1 MTANIDHLLAK
12 SEPPETVMRH
22 TDLVV
27 EAWQALRDRYAED
40 LDLPDEFWQRGYWS
54 ALFHDFGKIC
64 GNFQDMI
71 HKKPGWLDR
80 TVRHE
85 FLSGMFLFLA
95 NPEEVKR
102 HPLWVFAVFSH
113 HKPLTDLLFQ
123 QDALRKLVLLEA
135 DFAVAKAVFLE
146 KSQAAGQ
153 PFPLWAKDQSGAM
166 CRSTLG
172 VLYKVFEEKILKP
185 IPPNFTA
192 QQRTEYIFYKAMLNI
207 ADWTA
212 SAHREL
218 PSGWTFDSEFLKE
231 KIIQKLQGEN
241 KPVENFQFLKFQQD
255 CLRSGST
262 LAVAPTGSGKT
273 EAALLW
279 ASQKR
284 AFEKIIYLL
293 PTRVTSNAIYR
304 RLIQY
309 FEKDRCAVVH
319 SSALFFQKEISDRF
333 ADDDRGYLLDKTFF
347 RDVSVCTVDQVLTQG
362 FNLGFWEIKT
372 FHLLRAKIIIDEVH
386 LYEPY
391 TLGLI
396 ISTIRFLKTE
406 FKAEFFIMTA
416 TMPQKLLALLQK
428 TLGIGEVDIV
438 RDQELLDKAR
448 NIFEVRDNDADGVYD
463 EVRSWL
469 SQNKKVL
476 VVVNTVDEAIRLY
489 AQYKPHTPHIM
500 CYHSRFIQLHRQEK
514 EEEILRREKTGEPFL
529 LIATQVVEVSLDID
543 FDVLFT
549 ENAPMDALIQRAGRV
564 NRGRGKE
571 GSKVIVFKHQPMVE
585 ELIYAREDFLTK
597 TFDLLRE
604 KNGQKLT
611 ERELT
616 ELVDKVYENYNVETD
631 DGYQRG
637 LNAYAN
643 IQRHLHFIKDNTGLQ
658 ESYTREGLDT
668 EAVIPEMFYEAL
680 QGQKQEVKHK
690 HEVSIRKPKLRWAVW
705 RKDPEH
711 EWFKYLDCY
720 YDSETGL
727 KFKTKGNKEKY
738 GESGTLSH

>member
-1 MTANIDHLLAK
+1 MNNIDHLLAK
-12 SEPPETVMRH
+12 SDPQETVMQH
-22 TDLVV
+22 TDEVV
-27 EAWQALRDRYAED
+27 KAWQGLRARYAGD
-40 LDLPDEFWQRGYWS
+40 LDLSDEFWRQGYWS

-85 FLSGMFLFLA
+85 FLSGMFLVLA
-95 NPEEVKR
+95 NPEAVMR
-102 HPLWVFAVFSH
+102 QPLWLFAVFSH

-123 QDALRKLVLLEA
+123 QDALRTLVLPEA
-135 DFAVAKAVFLE
+135 DFATAKTVFLE
-146 KSQAAGQ
+146 RSRVAGM
-153 PFPLWAKDQSGAM
+153 PFPLWQKDQSDKMLHTPLAG
-166 CRSTLG
+166 
-172 VLYKVFEEKILKP
+172 LYKFFYDKILNHLPK
-185 IPPNFTA
+185 NFTA
-192 QQRTEYIFYKAMLNI
+192 EQRTEYIFYKAMLNI

-218 PSGWTFDSEFLKE
+218 PNGWTFGPEFLKE
-231 KIIQKLQGEN
+231 KIIQKLQDEG
-241 KPVENFQFLKFQQD
+241 KSVKGFQFMKFQQD
-255 CLRSGST
+255 CLRSGCT
-262 LAVAPTGSGKT
+262 MAVAPTGSGKT

-309 FEKDRCAVVH
+309 FDKDRCAVVH
-319 SSALFFQKEISDRF
+319 SSALFFQKEIDDRY
-333 ADDDRGYLLDKTFF
+333 AADDRGYLLDKTFF
-347 RDVSVCTVDQVLTQG
+347 KDVSVCTVDQVLTQG

-372 FHLLRAKIIIDEVH
+372 FHLLRAKVIIDEVH

-396 ISTIRFLKTE
+396 VSTIRYLRAE

-428 TLGIGEVDIV
+428 TLDIDETSTV
-438 RDQELLDKAR
+438 RDHELLEKAR
-448 NIFEVRDNDADGVYD
+448 NVFEVRDTDAEGVD
-463 EVRSWL
+463 SEVKEWL
-469 SQNKKVL
+469 SRKNKVL
-476 VVVNTVDEAIRLY
+476 LVVNTVDEAIRLY
-489 AQYKPHTPHIM
+489 DKYKPHTQHIM
-500 CYHSRFIQLHRQEK
+500 CYHSRFIQLDRQEK
-514 EEEILRREKTGEPFL
+514 EKVILEREKTGEPFL
-529 LIATQVVEVSLDID
+529 LVATQIVEVSLDID

-585 ELIYAREDFLTK
+585 ELIYAREDFLIK

-616 ELVDKVYENYNVETD
+616 ELVDKVYENYNVEAD

-637 LNAYAN
+637 LKAHTE
-643 IQRHLHFIKDNTGLQ
+643 IQKHLHFIKDNTGLQ

-668 EAVIPEMFYEAL
+668 ESIIPDKFYEEL
-680 QGQKQEVKHK
+680 QGAKQEVKHK
-690 HEVSIRKPKLRWAVW
+690 HEVSVRKPKLKWTTW

-727 KFKTKGNKEKY
+727 KFKTKGNKGKY
-738 GESGTLSH
+738 SENVTIHD

>member
-1 MTANIDHLLAK
+1 MNNIDHLLAK
-12 SEPPETVMRH
+12 SDPQETVMQH
-22 TDLVV
+22 TDEVV
-27 EAWQALRDRYAED
+27 KAWQSLRARYAAD
-40 LDLPDEFWQRGYWS
+40 LDLPDEFWQQGYWS

-85 FLSGMFLFLA
+85 FLSGMFLALA
-95 NPEEVKR
+95 NPEAVMR
-102 HPLWVFAVFSH
+102 QPLWLFAVFSH

-123 QDALRKLVLLEA
+123 DNRDKQLVLPEA
-135 DFAVAKAVFLE
+135 DFAAAKTVFLE
-146 KSQAAGQ
+146 RSRAAGM
-153 PFPLWAKDQSGAM
+153 PFPLWQKDQSDNIP
-166 CRSTLG
+166 STPLSG
-172 VLYKVFEEKILKP
+172 LYKFFYEKILNNLPK
-185 IPPNFTA
+185 NFTA
-192 QQRTEYIFYKAMLNI
+192 EQRTEYIFYKAMLNI

-218 PSGWTFDSEFLKE
+218 PSGWMFGPELLQE
-231 KIIQKLQGEN
+231 KIIQKLRGEG
-241 KPVENFQFLKFQQD
+241 KSVEGFQFMKFQQD
-255 CLRSGST
+255 CLRPGCT
-262 LAVAPTGSGKT
+262 MAIAPTGSGKT

-284 AFEKIIYLL
+284 EFEKIIYLL
-293 PTRVTSNAIYR
+293 PTRVTSNAIYQ

-309 FEKDRCAVVH
+309 FDKDRCAVVH
-319 SSALFFQKEISDRF
+319 SSALFFQKEIDDRY
-333 ADDDRGYLLDKTFF
+333 AADDRGYLLDKTFF
-347 RDVSVCTVDQVLTQG
+347 KDVSVCTVDQVLTQG

-372 FHLLRAKIIIDEVH
+372 FHLLRAKVIIDEIH

-396 ISTIRFLKTE
+396 VSTILFLRTE

-428 TLGIGEVDIV
+428 TLDIGEASTV
-438 RDQELLDKAR
+438 RDHQLLDKAR
-448 NIFEVRDNDADGVYD
+448 NVFEVRDTDADGVD
-463 EVRSWL
+463 SEVKEWL
-469 SQNKKVL
+469 SRKKKVL

-489 AQYKPHTPHIM
+489 DKYKPHTHSIM
-500 CYHSRFIQLHRQEK
+500 CYHSRFIQLDRQEK
-514 EEEILRREKTGEPFL
+514 EKVILEREKTGEAFL

-604 KNGQKLT
+604 KNGQKLM

-631 DGYQRG
+631 EGYQRG
-637 LNAYAN
+637 LKAYGD
-643 IQRHLHFIKDNTGLQ
+643 IQKHLHFIKDNTGLQ

-668 EAVIPEMFYEAL
+668 ESIIPDKFYKAL
-680 QGQKQEVKHK
+680 QGAKQEVKHK
-690 HEVSIRKPKLRWAVW
+690 YEVSVRKPKIKWATPLP
-705 RKDPEH
+705 DPEH
-711 EWFKYLDCY
+711 KWFKYLDCY

-727 KFKTKGNKEKY
+727 KFKTKVNKEKY
-738 GESGTLSH
+738 RESGTLSH

>member
-1 MTANIDHLLAK
+1 MTANINHLLAK
-12 SEPPETVMRH
+12 SDPQETVMQH
-22 TDLVV
+22 TDEVV
-27 EAWQALRDRYAED
+27 KVWQALRARYAAD
-40 LDLPDEFWQRGYWS
+40 LDLPDEFWRQGYWS

-71 HKKPGWLDR
+71 QKKPGWLES

-85 FLSGMFLFLA
+85 FLSGMFLVLA
-95 NPEEVKR
+95 NPDEVGR
-102 HPLWVFAVFSH
+102 QPLWLFAVFSH

-123 QDALRKLVLLEA
+123 QDALRTLVLPEEN
-135 DFAVAKAVFLE
+135 FVAAKTVFLE
-146 KSQAAGQ
+146 RSRVAGV
-153 PFPLWAKDQSGAM
+153 PFPLGPKDQSDKM
-166 CRSTLG
+166 PRLP
-172 VLYKVFEEKILKP
+172 LKLLHDVFHEKILKHV
-185 IPPNFTA
+185 PPRFTA
-192 QQRTEYIFYKAMLNI
+192 IDRTEYIFYKAMLNI

-218 PSGWTFDSEFLKE
+218 PSGWTFDPEFLKE
-231 KIIQKLQGEN
+231 KIIQKLRREG
-241 KPVENFQFLKFQQD
+241 KSVEKFQFLKFQQD
-255 CLRSGST
+255 CLRPGCT
-262 LAVAPTGSGKT
+262 MAVAPTGSGKT

-284 AFEKIIYLL
+284 EFEKIIYLL
-293 PTRVTSNAIYR
+293 PTRVTSNAIYQ

-319 SSALFFQKEISDRF
+319 SSALYFQKEIDDKYI
-333 ADDDRGYLLDKTFF
+333 ADDRGYLLDKTFF
-347 RDVSVCTVDQVLTQG
+347 KDVSVCTVDQVLTQG

-372 FHLLRAKIIIDEVH
+372 FHLLRAKVIIDEIH
-386 LYEPY
+386 LYEPF

-396 ISTIRFLKTE
+396 ISTIRFLRTE

-416 TMPQKLLALLQK
+416 TMPQKLLVLLQK
-428 TLGIGEVDIV
+428 TLDIGEASTV
-438 RDQELLDKAR
+438 RDHELLDKAR
-448 NIFEVRDNDADGVYD
+448 NVFEVRETESDGIEN
-463 EVRSWL
+463 EVKEWL
-469 SQNKKVL
+469 SRKRKVL

-489 AQYKPHTPHIM
+489 EIYKVYTENIM
-500 CYHSRFIQLHRQEK
+500 CYHSRFIQLDRQEK
-514 EEEILRREKTGEPFL
+514 EKMILEREKSGESFL
-529 LIATQVVEVSLDID
+529 LVSTQVVEVSLDID

-564 NRGRGKE
+564 NRGRKKE
-571 GSKVIVFKHQPMVE
+571 DSKVIVFKHQPLVE

-597 TFDLLRE
+597 TFYLLRE

-611 ERELT
+611 ELELT

-637 LNAYAN
+637 LKAYAE

-668 EAVIPEMFYEAL
+668 ESIIPDKFYKEL
-680 QGQKQEVKHK
+680 QGAKQEVKHK
-690 HEVSIRKPKLRWAVW
+690 HEVSVRKSKLKWTTW

-711 EWFKYLDCY
+711 DWFKYLDCF

-727 KFKTKGNKEKY
+727 KFKTKSNKEKY
-738 GESGTLSH
+738 RENTTASF

>member
-1 MTANIDHLLAK
+1 MNNIDHLLAK
-12 SEPPETVMRH
+12 SEPQETVMQH
-22 TDLVV
+22 TDEVV
-27 EAWQALRDRYAED
+27 KVWQALRARYAAD
-40 LDLPDEFWQRGYWS
+40 LDLPDEFWQQGYWS

-85 FLSGMFLFLA
+85 FLSGMFLVLA
-95 NPEEVKR
+95 NPEAVMR
-102 HPLWVFAVFSH
+102 QPLWLFAVFSH

-123 QDALRKLVLLEA
+123 QDSRRTLVLQEA
-135 DFAVAKAVFLE
+135 DFAAAKTVFLE
-146 KSQAAGQ
+146 RSQAAGM
-153 PFPLWAKDQSGAM
+153 PFPLWQKDQSDKM
-166 CRSTLG
+166 PRTPLG
-172 VLYKVFEEKILKP
+172 GLYKFFEERILKP
-185 IPPNFTA
+185 LPKNFTA
-192 QQRTEYIFYKAMLNI
+192 EQRTEYIFYKAMLNI

-218 PSGWTFDSEFLKE
+218 PEGWTFDPEFLKG
-231 KIIQKLQGEN
+231 KIIQKLAGEG
-241 KPVENFQFLKFQQD
+241 KLKGEFNFKKFQD
-255 CLRSGST
+255 NCLQAGSL
-262 LAVAPTGSGKT
+262 LAIAPTGSGKT

-279 ASQKR
+279 ASQKK
-284 AFEKIIYLL
+284 AFEKLIYLL
-293 PTRVTSNAIYR
+293 PTRVTSNAIYK

-319 SSALFFQKEISDRF
+319 SSALFFQKEIDDRY
-333 ADDDRGYLLDKTFF
+333 AADDRGYLLDKTFF
-347 RDVSVCTVDQVLTQG
+347 KDVSVCTVDQVLTQG

-372 FHLLRAKIIIDEVH
+372 FHLFRAKVIIDEIH
-386 LYEPY
+386 LYQPY

-396 ISTIRFLKTE
+396 IASIRFLRME

-416 TMPQKLLALLQK
+416 TMPSKLLGLLQK
-428 TLGIGEVDIV
+428 TLDIGEANTV
-438 RDQELLDKAR
+438 RDNELLDEAR
-448 NIFEVRDNDADGVYD
+448 NVFEVRETEANGVYE
-463 EVRSWL
+463 EVKSWL
-469 SQNKKVL
+469 SQSKKVL
-476 VVVNTVDEAIRLY
+476 LVVNTVDEAIRLY
-489 AQYKPHTPHIM
+489 ETYKPHAKHIM
-500 CYHSRFIQLHRQEK
+500 CYHSRFIQLDRQKK
-514 EEEILRREKTGEPFL
+514 EEEILAREKKGEPFL

-604 KNGQKLT
+604 ENGRKLT

-616 ELVDKVYENYNVETD
+616 ELVDRVYENYNVEAD
-631 DGYQRG
+631 EGYERG
-637 LNAYAN
+637 LKAYDE
-643 IQRHLHFIKDNTGLQ
+643 IQKHLHFIKDNIGLQ

-668 EAVIPEMFYEAL
+668 ESVIPDKFYEAL
-680 QGQKQEVKHK
+680 QGAKQEEKYK
-690 HEVSIRKPKLRWAVW
+690 HEVSVRKPRIKWMTL

-720 YDSETGL
+720 YDSDTGL
-727 KFKTKGNKEKY
+727 QFKTKDNKEKY
-738 GESGTLSH
+738 RESVTISH